1 MSVKPTHCIDP
12 VIKYCQGCNWGWVKY
27 PDWVE
32 TREDL
37 ADCTFESGCILGF
50 DQGRPE
56 DEPTAEE
63 LAEFEHWCKKLSENI
78 EQGEIEHP
86 IEHGKLSFYDRE

>member
-1 MSVKPTHCIDP
+1 MLDEKPKRCIDP
-12 VIKYCQGCNWGWVKY
+12 VMKYCQGCRYGWIKY

-37 ADCTFESGCILGF
+37 CECSFESGCTLGF
-50 DQGRPE
+50 DKARPE

-63 LAEFEHWCKKLSENI
+63 LAEFEEWFHRD
-78 EQGEIEHP
+78 P
-86 IEHGKLSFYDRE
+86 